1 MLVFIEVVMSSLP
14 MGCGGV
20 HYEGGF
26 FVGTAASHG
35 VFMGDGGRRKG
46 N

>member
-1 MLVFIEVVMSSLP
+1 MLVFIEVVMSSLS

-20 HYEGGF
+20 HYEDCF
-26 FVGTAASHG
+26 FVGTTASHG
-35 VFMGDGGRRKG
+35 VFMGDGGRGKD